1 MFAEDRKSLDR
12 SDKGHSKTLRLVLY
26 ALAILLSFPFLLML
40 LYNLPFI
47 HPVSTL
53 MLRDQITF
61 TPYKRE
67 WRSIDDISPNLVYAV
82 VMSEDGQFCSHSGV
96 DWKAMKTVISREG
109 GPNRGASTIT
119 MQMVKNLFLWH
130 DRSYLRKGLE
140 IPYATVADA
149 VLSKRRIMEIYL
161 NIAEWGPGIYGA
173 EAASQHF
180 FKRPAKN
187 LNPRQAA
194 YLAVTL
200 PNPKLRNPSRPSV
213 NLTRLERLIEK
224 RVRQSTAY
232 TQCLRETGSEQ

>member
-12 SDKGHSKTLRLVLY
+12 SDKGHSKRLRLVFY

-61 TPYKRE
+61 TPYERE

-96 DWKAMKTVISREG
+96 DWNAMKTVISRDG

-130 DRSYLRKGLE
+130 GRSYLRKGLE

-149 VLSKRRIMEIYL
+149 FLSKRRIMEIYL

-173 EAASQHF
+173 EAASRHF
-180 FKRPAKN
+180 FKRSAKN
-187 LNPRQAA
+187 LTQRQAI

-200 PNPKLRNPSRPSV
+200 PNPKLRNPARPSM
-213 NLTRLERLIEK
+213 NMTRLGRLIEK
-224 RVRQSTAY
+224 RLQQAGTY
-232 TQCLRETGSEQ
+232 TQCLHE

>member
-1 MFAEDRKSLDR
+1 MLTESENRQIR
-12 SDKGHSKTLRLVLY
+12 SDKMRSGKLRLTLY
-26 ALAILLSFPFLLML
+26 ILVFLLALPFLMML
-40 LYNLPFI
+40 LYKLPFI
-47 HPVSTL
+47 HPLSTL

-61 TPYKRE
+61 TPYERE

-96 DWKAMKTVISREG
+96 DWNAMKTVISRDG

-130 DRSYLRKGLE
+130 GRSYLRKGLE

-149 VLSKRRIMEIYL
+149 FLSKRRIMEIYL

-173 EAASQHF
+173 EAASRHF
-180 FKRPAKN
+180 FKRSAKN
-187 LNPRQAA
+187 LTQRQAI

-200 PNPKLRNPSRPSV
+200 PNPKLRNPARPSM
-213 NLTRLERLIEK
+213 NMTRLGRLIEK
-224 RVRQSTAY
+224 RLQQAGTY
-232 TQCLRETGSEQ
+232 TQCLHE

>member
-1 MFAEDRKSLDR
+1 MSESQSPQVRFHRKR
-12 SDKGHSKTLRLVLY
+12 SGKLRVALYLLV
-26 ALAILLSFPFLLML
+26 FLLALPFFML
-40 LYNLPFI
+40 LLYKLPFI

-53 MLRDQITF
+53 MLRDKITF
-61 TPYKRE
+61 TPYERE
-67 WRSIDDISPNLVYAV
+67 WTSIEDISPHLVYAV
-82 VMSEDGQFCSHSGV
+82 MMSEDGQFCFHNGV
-96 DWKAMKTVISREG
+96 DWDELKTVISRNG

-173 EAASQHF
+173 EAASRHF
-180 FKRPAKN
+180 FKRSAKS

-200 PNPKLRNPSRPSV
+200 PNPKLRNPARPSV
-213 NLTRLERLIEK
+213 NLTRLERLIE
-224 RVRQSTAY
+224 RRLRQSGAY
-232 TQCLRETGSEQ
+232 TQCLRE

>member
-1 MFAEDRKSLDR
+1 MLSESQSPQVRFHRKR
-12 SDKGHSKTLRLVLY
+12 SGKLRVALYLLV
-26 ALAILLSFPFLLML
+26 FLLALPFFML
-40 LYNLPFI
+40 LLYKLPFI

-53 MLRDQITF
+53 MLRDKITF
-61 TPYKRE
+61 TPYERE
-67 WRSIDDISPNLVYAV
+67 WTSIEDISPHLVYAV
-82 VMSEDGQFCSHSGV
+82 MMSEDGQFCFHNGV
-96 DWKAMKTVISREG
+96 DWDELKTVISRNG

-140 IPYATVADA
+140 IPYATVADV

-173 EAASQHF
+173 EAASRHF
-180 FKRPAKN
+180 FKRSAKS

-200 PNPKLRNPSRPSV
+200 PNPKLRNPARPSV
-213 NLTRLERLIEK
+213 NLTRLERLIE
-224 RVRQSTAY
+224 RRLRQSGAY
-232 TQCLRETGSEQ
+232 TQCLRE